1 MDRHRTAMTEP
12 ADEARI
18 IAADIETLRQMGY
31 RQELRRRMSGFSN
44 YAVSLS
50 IICILAGGVTSF
62 HQGLC
67 SVGGASIGL
76 GWPLASLLALAFAA
90 TMGQVASA
98 FPTAG
103 GLYHWASILGDRGW
117 GWVTAWFNLIALI
130 AVIAAV
136 NVGAYQFTFQAL
148 APFLGYEPG
157 AISETTLLALQV
169 GVVGAITFSQA
180 LFNHWGIRLTTRL
193 TDFSGY
199 WILLV
204 AGALTV
210 ALLVCASGLEFGRL
224 FTFANYSG
232 QPKGN
237 AVWPQ
242 TGSLPWL
249 FALGFMLPLYTIT
262 GFDASAHTAEETVGA
277 AHHVPRAI
285 VRSVMVSAVFGW
297 IMLAAV
303 VLAIPNMNEAVAQG
317 DNAFHW
323 ILRSVLPPGLVLG
336 FVLAIAVAQYVCG
349 LACVTSAS
357 RMAYAFARDGGL
369 PWSRALCRVDVRY
382 GSPAIAI
389 WATSTLSILLTIYTP
404 IYTTLASAC
413 AILLYLSYALPT
425 LLGLLAYGRSW
436 TDMGPWSLGRWY
448 QPLAVVCLIGCAFL
462 LVIGI
467 QPPNEKAGW
476 IVLGACG
483 LTATVWLGVMRHR
496 FEGPPTSLLEMH
508 RRTRSRPLEEAT
520 ESIASEPAAPGP
532 ATSPAVYRGS
542 DLQP

>member
-1 MDRHRTAMTEP
+1 MTDP
-12 ADEARI
+12 ADQARI

-31 RQELRRRMSGFSN
+31 RQELNRRMSGFSN

-117 GWVTAWFNLIALI
+117 GWVTAWFNLFALI

-157 AISETTLLALQV
+157 ALSETVLFVLQIGIV
-169 GVVGAITFSQA
+169 AAITFSQA
-180 LFNHWGIRLTTRL
+180 LLNHWGIRLTTRL

-204 AGALTV
+204 AGGLTV
-210 ALLVCASGLEFGRL
+210 ALLACASRLDLGRL
-224 FTFANYSG
+224 VTFANYSG

-237 AVWPQ
+237 AVWPE

-285 VRSVMVSAVFGW
+285 VRSVIVSALFGW

-303 VLAIPNMNEAVAQG
+303 VLAIPNMNEAAAQG
-317 DNAFHW
+317 DNVFHW
-323 ILRSVLPPGLVLG
+323 ILRSVLPAWLVLG

-369 PWSRALCRVDVRY
+369 PWSRALCRVNPRY

-389 WATSTLSILLTIYTP
+389 WATAALAIVLTMYSP

-476 IVLGACG
+476 IVLGAFG
-483 LTATVWLGVMRHR
+483 LTGAVWFSVMRHR
-496 FEGPPTSLLEMH
+496 FQGPPASLLEMH
-508 RRTRSRPLEEAT
+508 RRTAGRSVEDAAAAT
-520 ESIASEPAAPGP
+520 PSGPTSSGPGTAP
-532 ATSPAVYRGS
+532 ATLSRS
-542 DLQP
+542 DLLQ